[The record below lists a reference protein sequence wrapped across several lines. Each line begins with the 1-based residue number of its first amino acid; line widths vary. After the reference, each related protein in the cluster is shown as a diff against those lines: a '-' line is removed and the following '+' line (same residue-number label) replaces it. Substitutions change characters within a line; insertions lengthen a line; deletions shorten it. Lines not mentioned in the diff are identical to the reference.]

1 MRNMFRVAD
10 LRNKIL
16 FTLAMI
22 MLYRLGSFI
31 PAPGIDLDAIE
42 SLKRQSE
49 EAGGGVLAYLQLFS
63 GAGLTNFAVFALG
76 VMPYITSSII
86 MQILTVVIPKLE
98 EWQQQG
104 AIGQRK
110 ITQWTRYL
118 TVAIALLQSTALA
131 FLFHN
136 GGGGLLGGAS
146 NPTNIDV
153 LPNFT
158 APRVMLVVLVLT
170 AGTALLMWMG
180 EVTTQRGIGNGMSL
194 LIFASVVSP
203 IPSQFAQIKAT
214 KGWGLLIPLIV
225 LFLVVL
231 VAIVVIENGQRRIPV
246 QFAKRVVGRRMYGG
260 QTTYVP
266 LKVNQSGVIP
276 IIFASS
282 MLSLPLLVT
291 QVLPSDPGSWG
302 VTVQEWVND
311 NLVQPDSII
320 YIAVYGFLI
329 VGFTY
334 FYTAIAFDPHQQA
347 DTIRKQGGFIPGIR
361 PGPQTERYLARILN
375 RITLP
380 GAVFIAAIALLPSLL
395 LAFADVQAFAFG
407 GVSILIAVGVALETM
422 KQIDSQLMMRNYEGF
437 LQ

>member
-1 MRNMFRVAD
+1 MFRVAD

-16 FTLAMI
+16 FTLGMLA
-22 MLYRLGSFI
+22 LYRLGSYV
-31 PAPGIDLDAIE
+31 PAPGIDLDAIA

-49 EAGGGVLAYLQLFS
+49 ESGGVLAYLQLFS
-63 GAGLTNFAVFALG
+63 GAGLTNFAIFALG

-118 TVAIALLQSTALA
+118 TVAIAVLQSTALA

-146 NPTNIDV
+146 NPTQVDV

-158 APRVMLVVLVLT
+158 PPRVLLVVLVLT

-180 EVTTQRGIGNGMSL
+180 ETVTQRGIGNGMSL
-194 LIFASVVSP
+194 LIFASVVSS
-203 IPSQFAQIKAT
+203 IPSQFAQINAT
-214 KGWGLLIPLIV
+214 KGLGLLIPLVI
-225 LFLVVL
+225 LFIGVL
-231 VAIVVIENGQRRIPV
+231 VAIVIIENGQRRIPV

-260 QTTYVP
+260 QSTYIP

-282 MLSLPLLVT
+282 VLYFPVLLSNVIPWRSIV
-291 QVLPSDPGSWG
+291 DFI
-302 VTVQEWVND
+302 NR
-311 NLVQPDSII
+311 NLVQPDNFFYITI
-320 YIAVYGFLI
+320 YGILI
-329 VGFTY
+329 VFFTY
-334 FYTAIAFDPHQQA
+334 FYTAITFNPQQQA
-347 DTIRKQGGFIPGIR
+347 DIIRKQGGFIPGIR
-361 PGPQTERYLARILN
+361 PGPPTERYLGTILN

-380 GAVFIAAIALLPSLL
+380 GSLFLAIIALVPQIA
-395 LAFADVQAFAFG
+395 LAIYGVQSFPFG
-407 GVSILIAVGVALETM
+407 GTTILIAVGVALETM

-437 LQ
+437 LA